1 MKKKGCLLLAC
12 LLVLALALVG
22 CGGDEKLAGTK
33 WKLVKFESQ
42 GVTMEGDALASMGDL
57 GMEFVDDTTVK
68 MSLMGMSIEGTYAVE
83 GNTVTIEYFDQPIA
97 FQRNGNQL
105 SAEYDGEAMVLE
117 KRIKKGPCLRALFL

>member
-22 CGGDEKLAGTK
+22 CGGDEK

-68 MSLMGMSIEGTYAVE
+68 MSLMGMSIDGTYAVE

-117 KRIKKGPCLRALFL
+117 KE

>member
-1 MKKKGCLLLAC
+1 MKKKLALLLSC
-12 LLVLALALVG
+12 MVLCAMVLVG
-22 CGGDEKLAGTK
+22 CGGEEKLAGSK
-33 WKLVKFESQ
+33 WKLVKYEAQ

-68 MSLMGMSIEGTYAVE
+68 MSLMGMSIEGTYTVE

-117 KRIKKGPCLRALFL
+117 KE

>member
-1 MKKKGCLLLAC
+1 M
-12 LLVLALALVG
+12 
-22 CGGDEKLAGTK
+22 
-33 WKLVKFESQ
+33 VKAELCRIKTIPN
-42 GVTMEGDALASMGDL
+42 GMRGGDL

-68 MSLMGMSIEGTYAVE
+68 MSLMGMSIEGTYTVE

-117 KRIKKGPCLRALFL
+117 KE

>member
-1 MKKKGCLLLAC
+1 MPNKNNTKRHA
-12 LLVLALALVG
+12 
-22 CGGDEKLAGTK
+22 GG
-33 WKLVKFESQ
+33 
-42 GVTMEGDALASMGDL
+42 GDL

-68 MSLMGMSIEGTYAVE
+68 MSLMGMSIEGTYTVE

-117 KRIKKGPCLRALFL
+117 KE

>member
-1 MKKKGCLLLAC
+1 MKKKGCVLLAC

-117 KRIKKGPCLRALFL
+117 KE

>member
-1 MKKKGCLLLAC
+1 MR
-12 LLVLALALVG
+12 
-22 CGGDEKLAGTK
+22 GG
-33 WKLVKFESQ
+33 
-42 GVTMEGDALASMGDL
+42 GDL

-68 MSLMGMSIEGTYAVE
+68 MSLMGMSIEGTYTVE

-117 KRIKKGPCLRALFL
+117 KE

>member
-22 CGGDEKLAGTK
+22 CGGEEKLAGTK

-68 MSLMGMSIEGTYAVE
+68 MSLMGMSIEGTYQVE
-83 GNTVTIEYFDQPIA
+83 GDKVTISYFEQPID
-97 FQRNGNQL
+97 FQRKGSQL
-105 SAEYDGEAMVLE
+105 SAEYEGEVMVLE
-117 KRIKKGPCLRALFL
+117 KE

>member
-1 MKKKGCLLLAC
+1 MKKKLALLLSCMVLCA
-12 LLVLALALVG
+12 LVLVG
-22 CGGDEKLAGTK
+22 CGGGGNAYAGTT
-33 WKLVKFESQ
+33 WELTRAEAY

-68 MSLMGMSIEGTYAVE
+68 MSLMGMSIEGTYTVE
-83 GNTVTIEYFDQPIA
+83 GNTVTIEYFEQPIA

-117 KRIKKGPCLRALFL
+117 KE